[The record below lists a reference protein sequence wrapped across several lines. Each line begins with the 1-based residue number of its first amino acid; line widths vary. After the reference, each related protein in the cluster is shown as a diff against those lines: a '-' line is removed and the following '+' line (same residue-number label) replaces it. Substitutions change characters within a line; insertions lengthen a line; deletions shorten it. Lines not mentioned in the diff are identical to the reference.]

1 MSRFAL
7 PPRAALVL
15 VGIVVLV
22 AVGVVWLGG
31 RTDGDGGADTGV
43 TVVSGAPTVAASDG
57 DGDGGAGAGSAA
69 APTGTGAGAGTGARA
84 GAGAGSVGAEPSA
97 SAAVAVVYVVG
108 AVAHP
113 GVVRLHAGDRVTD
126 ALDAAGGAAADADL
140 TRLNLARPAVDGE
153 RLYVPRAGETEV
165 PAELPAGD
173 GPGGASGG
181 GTAGGDGTDGSVPA
195 DTVVDLNTADAM
207 TLETLP
213 GIGPAMA
220 QRILTWREEHGGF
233 RTVEDLLEVSGIG
246 DARFAELRDRVRV

>member
-7 PPRAALVL
+7 SPRAALVL
-15 VGIVVLV
+15 VGVVVLV

-31 RTDGDGGADTGV
+31 GADGDGSVGTGV
-43 TVVSGAPTVAASDG
+43 TVVSGAPTVAASD
-57 DGDGGAGAGSAA
+57 DGAA
-69 APTGTGAGAGTGARA
+69 AARSTGTPVEPSLPASSGAA
-84 GAGAGSVGAEPSA
+84 GAGASVPDT
-97 SAAVAVVYVVG
+97 VAVVYVVG

-113 GVVRLHAGDRVTD
+113 GVVRVAASDRVAD

-140 TRLNLARPAVDGE
+140 TRLNLARPVVDGE
-153 RLYVPRAGETEV
+153 RLYVPRVGETEV
-165 PAELPAGD
+165 PAELPAGGGGGGAT
-173 GPGGASGG
+173 GPGSGAGAGADGG
-181 GTAGGDGTDGSVPA
+181 SPAGA
-195 DTVVDLNTADAM
+195 VVDLNTADAT

-233 RTVEDLLEVSGIG
+233 QAVEDLLEVSGIG

>member
-7 PPRAALVL
+7 PPRAAVVL

-31 RTDGDGGADTGV
+31 RTAGDGGADTGV
-43 TVVSGAPTVAASDG
+43 TVVSGAPTVAPSDG
-57 DGDGGAGAGSAA
+57 GGRAGAGSAGAAA
-69 APTGTGAGAGTGARA
+69 APTGAGAGVG
-84 GAGAGSVGAEPSA
+84 GAGSGPSA

-165 PAELPAGD
+165 PAELPAD
-173 GPGGASGG
+173 RGPGGATGG
-181 GTAGGDGTDGSVPA
+181 GTAGGDGADGGVQA
-195 DTVVDLNTADAM
+195 DAVVDLNTADAT